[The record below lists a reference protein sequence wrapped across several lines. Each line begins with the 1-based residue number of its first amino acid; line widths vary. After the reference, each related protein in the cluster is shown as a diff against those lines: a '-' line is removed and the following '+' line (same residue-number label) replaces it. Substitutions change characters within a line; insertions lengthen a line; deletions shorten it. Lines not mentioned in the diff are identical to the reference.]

1 MTATCRERKKREGH
15 ARKQTYYISL
25 ERADFMQTPTNQ
37 RENINAQP
45 GRFTHRI
52 GSTVYDVNVSFDT
65 AKTESL
71 EDKILRMMKCELK
84 RELKN
89 GANRGNVGMPQ
100 ADKPPERGAA

>member
-1 MTATCRERKKREGH
+1 
-15 ARKQTYYISL
+15 
-25 ERADFMQTPTNQ
+25 MQTSTNR
-37 RENINAQP
+37 RENINARS

-52 GSTVYDVNVSFDT
+52 GSTVYDINVSFDT
-65 AKTESL
+65 AKSESL
-71 EDKILRMMKCELK
+71 EDKILRMMKCEMK